1 MSTLDYKVGDLV
13 YIKDFVG
20 DDDLQVGL
28 IIEIND
34 KIPYFATYKVLFVE
48 NIIEVSEI
56 FLEPFNHI

>member
-1 MSTLDYKVGDLV
+1 MEQI